1 MQPPIKVLI
10 VDDHPLFRRGLV
22 AVLGDDRRIEVVGE
36 ARDGMAAIARAEKLQ
51 PDVILRLDRLA
62 PVLG

>member
-22 AVLGDDRRIEVVGE
+22 AVLEDDRRIEVVGE
-36 ARDGMAAIARAEKLQ
+36 ARDGMAAIARAEKL
-51 PDVILRLDRLA
+51 P
-62 PVLG
+62 PSGSWTFPC